1 MMSLSSWV
9 AKKTSRSV
17 LQSWAL
23 LALLMLRTASR
34 IRLLARTASWMLLTS
49 KDDGLRVDERM
60 RSVLRIM
67 TCVLTLRMSGEE
79 DVESWNVVLILLVDG
94 DNDVN
99 SWHMCL
105 SYRRTE

>member
-1 MMSLSSWV
+1 
-9 AKKTSRSV
+9 
-17 LQSWAL
+17 
-23 LALLMLRTASR
+23 
-34 IRLLARTASWMLLTS
+34 MLLTS